1 MTRIWLNLLRTNHNR
16 IQRRMTIIVKFSRT
30 VFLYHIV
37 LCVERTGHA
46 VFVLR
51 NFVEL
56 YFYNFRKINN
66 IML

>member
-1 MTRIWLNLLRTNHNR
+1 MTKIRLNLLRTNHNR
-16 IQRRMTIIVKFSRT
+16 IQRRLTIIVN
-30 VFLYHIV
+30 LYHIV

-56 YFYNFRKINN
+56 YFYNFQKINN
-66 IML
+66 IPL

>member
-1 MTRIWLNLLRTNHNR
+1 MTRIRLNLLRTDHNR
-16 IQRRMTIIVKFSRT
+16 IQRRLTIINLSSR
-30 VFLYHIV
+30 VLYHIV
-37 LCVERTGHA
+37 QCVDQTRHA

-56 YFYNFRKINN
+56 YFYNFQKINN